1 MPKFRHQSKRLL
13 SPGRGGAAEGG
24 YILITL
30 MLMIALLAIG
40 MMVAT
45 SKAEFQT
52 RRDREEELVHR
63 GVQYA
68 RAVRLFFKKTGR
80 YPTRI
85 EELESTN
92 NQRFLRKRYKD
103 PITGEDFKILR
114 MGDVK
119 LTFGQGI
126 AGAQSAAALAAA
138 AQSGGGLTA
147 AGAASRGGGL
157 NPTQSATTDK
167 IVTVT
172 KDSSDENSD
181 AKSNNDSSGEKDS
194 SGTKEDKSGG
204 GSGLTF
210 GGGPIVGVASKST
223 KESIR
228 EFNKKKK
235 YDQWQFI
242 YDPSSDRGGL
252 LNTPAQPPLQGAG
265 GITGAAGQAGASTGI
280 NPTGVGPANVP
291 PPPGPQQNPSENP
304 PQN

>member
-1 MPKFRHQSKRLL
+1 MRSSLHARLKRR
-13 SPGRGGAAEGG
+13 PAHREGG

-30 MLMIALLAIG
+30 MLMVALLAIG

-45 SKAEFQT
+45 SKAAFQA

-80 YPTRI
+80 YPTRV
-85 EELESTN
+85 EELENTN
-92 NQRFLRKRYKD
+92 NLRFLRKRYKD

-126 AGAQSAAALAAA
+126 AGAMTPQAIAA
-138 AQSGGGLTA
+138 AQNGQGPGMGNA
-147 AGAASRGGGL
+147 ISRGLGAMAGQQAGMA
-157 NPTQSATTDK
+157 TQT
-167 IVTVT
+167 TVT
-172 KDSSDENSD
+172 ATASDSSD
-181 AKSNNDSSGEKDS
+181 DSSGKKSDSDS
-194 SGTKEDKSGG
+194 SDSKDDKKDKQG

-210 GGGPIVGVASKST
+210 GGGPIVGVASTSK

-228 EFNKKKK
+228 EFNKKKQ

-252 LNTPAQPPLQGAG
+252 LNTPAQPPLQG
-265 GITGAAGQAGASTGI
+265 TGMTGQQ
-280 NPTGVGPANVP
+280 TGVSPGTNPGAN
-291 PPPGPQQNPSENP
+291 PQMPNPQSPNTAPQAPNENQ

>member
-1 MPKFRHQSKRLL
+1 MGSSFHPRLRHRSAHR
-13 SPGRGGAAEGG
+13 EGG

-30 MLMIALLAIG
+30 MLMVALLAIG

-45 SKAEFQT
+45 SKAAFQA

-80 YPTRI
+80 YPTRV
-85 EELESTN
+85 EELENTN
-92 NQRFLRKRYKD
+92 NLRFLRKRYKD
-103 PITGEDFKILR
+103 PITGDDFKILR

-126 AGAQSAAALAAA
+126 TGAMTPQAIAA
-138 AQSGGGLTA
+138 AQNGQG
-147 AGAASRGGGL
+147 AGIGNAISRGLGGMTGQ
-157 NPTQSATTDK
+157 PAGIATQT
-167 IVTVT
+167 TVT
-172 KDSSDENSD
+172 ATASDSSD
-181 AKSNNDSSGEKDS
+181 DSSGKKSDSDS
-194 SGTKEDKSGG
+194 SDSKDDKKDKPS

-210 GGGPIVGVASKST
+210 GGGPIVGVASTSK

-228 EFNKKKK
+228 EFNKKKQ

-252 LNTPAQPPLQGAG
+252 LNTPAQPPLQR
-265 GITGAAGQAGASTGI
+265 TGMTGQQ
-280 NPTGVGPANVP
+280 TGV
-291 PPPGPQQNPSENP
+291 PPGTNPGLTPQTPNQQPPNPATQTPNENQ

>member
-1 MPKFRHQSKRLL
+1 MSQFNHSSKRLRSL
-13 SPGRGGAAEGG
+13 RTRRKAEGG

-85 EELESTN
+85 EELENTN
-92 NQRFLRKRYKD
+92 NLRFLRKRYKD
-103 PITGEDFKILR
+103 PITGEDFKLLR

-126 AGAQSAAALAAA
+126 AGAMTPQAIAA
-138 AQSGGGLTA
+138 AQSGGGLTT
-147 AGAASRGGGL
+147 GGPASRGLGSTPAQPGGI
-157 NPTQSATTDK
+157 QR
-167 IVTVT
+167 TVT
-172 KDSSDENSD
+172 TTAEDSSEENSD
-181 AKSNNDSSGEKDS
+181 TKSGSDSSGAKD
-194 SGTKEDKSGG
+194 DKSGG
-204 GSGLTF
+204 LSGLTF

-242 YDPSSDRGGL
+242 YDPASDRGGL
-252 LNTPAQPPLQGAG
+252 LTMPNQQSLQGGQLSQTGQPGQPGFGALQQGAQSGQPAQF
-265 GITGAAGQAGASTGI
+265 GQ
-280 NPTGVGPANVP
+280 VP
-291 PPPGPQQNPSENP
+291 VNTNQPQEQ
-304 PQN
+304 QQ